1 MPGQVV
7 LAMHLRRTS
16 VNLVLRREQPVL
28 TTARRGNC
36 SQSWR
41 SRTHDA
47 AGTFR
52 RRDSIWN
59 RGLIGAAIG
68 GVGGS
73 ALIVAA
79 HGGSDDIPRAM
90 LNVCALPVVAGF
102 AAGALIDALH

>member
-1 MPGQVV
+1 
-7 LAMHLRRTS
+7 
-16 VNLVLRREQPVL
+16 
-28 TTARRGNC
+28 
-36 SQSWR
+36 
-41 SRTHDA
+41 
-47 AGTFR
+47 
-52 RRDSIWN
+52 
-59 RGLIGAAIG
+59 LIGAAIG